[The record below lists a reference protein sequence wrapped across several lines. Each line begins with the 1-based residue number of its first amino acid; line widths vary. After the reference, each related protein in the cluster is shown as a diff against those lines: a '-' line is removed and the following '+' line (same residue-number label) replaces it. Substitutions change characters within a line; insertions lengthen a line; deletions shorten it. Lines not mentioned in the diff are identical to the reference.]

1 MQQENKYEKLPNSKY
16 PKVRQQVV
24 DRIVT
29 FEKVI
34 EEHAVAQKEALKMV
48 YEQLEEAKN
57 DLKWTTSSSVS
68 SICVRLSLSLQ

>member
-1 MQQENKYEKLPNSKY
+1 MQQENKYEKLPNSMY

-34 EEHAVAQKEALKMV
+34 EDHAVAQKEALKMI

-57 DLKWTTSSSVS
+57 DLKYLDEVN
-68 SICVRLSLSLQ
+68 

>member
-1 MQQENKYEKLPNSKY
+1 MSQENKYEKLPSSMY

-24 DRIVT
+24 DRIET

-48 YEQLEEAKN
+48 YEQLKEAKN
-57 DLKWTTSSSVS
+57 DLKYLDEVN
-68 SICVRLSLSLQ
+68 

>member
-1 MQQENKYEKLPNSKY
+1 MSLENKYEKVPSSMY

-24 DRIVT
+24 DRIAT

-34 EEHAVAQKEALKMV
+34 EDHATAQREALKLV

-57 DLKWTTSSSVS
+57 DLKYLDEVN
-68 SICVRLSLSLQ
+68 

>member
-1 MQQENKYEKLPNSKY
+1 MSQENKYERLPSSMY

-24 DRIVT
+24 DRIET

-48 YEQLEEAKN
+48 YEQLEEAKG
-57 DLKWTTSSSVS
+57 DLKYLDEVN
-68 SICVRLSLSLQ
+68 

>member
-1 MQQENKYEKLPNSKY
+1 MSQENKYEKTPKSLY

-24 DRIVT
+24 DRIAI

-34 EEHAVAQKEALKMV
+34 EDHAKAQQDALKMI

-57 DLKWTTSSSVS
+57 DLKYLDDVN
-68 SICVRLSLSLQ
+68 

>member
-1 MQQENKYEKLPNSKY
+1 MY

-24 DRIVT
+24 DRIAT

-34 EEHAVAQKEALKMV
+34 EEHAVAQKEALKMI

-57 DLKWTTSSSVS
+57 DLKYLDEVN
-68 SICVRLSLSLQ
+68 